1 MELTNTYKLLILC
14 LGIWIGYDLKW
25 FLIKKFYIK
34 TDSITMALWNGLVNH
49 ARNVNF
55 GKSEPIFVK
64 GNLKAIL
71 SSDIESENTKIQTF
85 SGEIKEKTS
94 YSFDKEFCDTLID
107 NLPGLE
113 LFLKRK
119 KSLGFIIN
127 KAYDAKIVE
136 DHYLDKFIQCMV
148 ALRENKTETDYIL
161 EIFKER
167 RKEKCNSHKQG

>member
-1 MELTNTYKLLILC
+1 M
-14 LGIWIGYDLKW
+14 
-25 FLIKKFYIK
+25 
-34 TDSITMALWNGLVNH
+34 
-49 ARNVNF
+49 
-55 GKSEPIFVK
+55 
-64 GNLKAIL
+64 
-71 SSDIESENTKIQTF
+71 
-85 SGEIKEKTS
+85 
-94 YSFDKEFCDTLID
+94 ID

-167 RKEKCNSHKQG
+167 RKEKCNSRKQG